1 MKILFG
7 TVEELF
13 SELKEKNQTEA
24 RIEPIVQ
31 RKMIGKNISV
41 PYLIHQIKVIL
52 RKLRTLIEGM
62 VAEVVIE
69 YHTYPRVS
77 DEQVSV
83 EGVVHASHAKEKSEA
98 VRKANE
104 LREDIETL
112 AKDYSITLKRGFFAE
127 TDECFLGSIKR

>member
-1 MKILFG
+1 MAKISFG

-31 RKMIGKNISV
+31 RKMVGKNISV
-41 PYLIHQIKVIL
+41 PYLIHQIKV
-52 RKLRTLIEGM
+52 TALIEGI

-69 YHTYPRVS
+69 YHAYPHVS
-77 DEQVSV
+77 DEQVS
-83 EGVVHASHAKEKSEA
+83 KEKSEA
-98 VRKANE
+98 KMKASE
-104 LREDIETL
+104 LIEDIETL

>member
-1 MKILFG
+1 MAKISFG

-41 PYLIHQIKVIL
+41 PYLIHQIKV
-52 RKLRTLIEGM
+52 TALIEGM

-69 YHTYPRVS
+69 YHTYPQVS
-77 DEQVSV
+77 DEQIST
-83 EGVVHASHAKEKSEA
+83 EKSEA
-98 VRKANE
+98 FWKRAVALPRFGKRVNLE
-104 LREDIETL
+104 RL
-112 AKDYSITLKRGFFAE
+112 LKRLPRI
-127 TDECFLGSIKR
+127 TQ